1 MTFLAGLGGG
11 SSSLPDE
18 EEPLDDVP
26 LPESIDLLDWVSF
39 LAGGDFFGEDF
50 LAGDDFSAF
59 CLTLSSDESSCNSL
73 CLG

>member
-39 LAGGDFFGEDF
+39 LVGGDF
-50 LAGDDFSAF
+50 LVGDDFSAF
-59 CLTLSSDESSCNSL
+59 YLTFSSDESSCNSL